1 MKKTNQTIAHELFE
15 RLRFETFDNFKNN
28 KDYAA
33 LDKANQ
39 TIVCRIVN
47 NLIRQ
52 EYY

>member
-1 MKKTNQTIAHELFE
+1 MEKTNQTIAHELFE

-39 TIVCRIVN
+39 IIVCRIVN